1 MWVISQNRDVNRCYY
16 VARDALLSIKPPR
29 MFKCLTRTENLGEI
43 IRNGKSNND
52 EGNEVIREEEEADEH
67 EPEWSSR
74 HVGSLCFWGGC

>member
-1 MWVISQNRDVNRCYY
+1 MWVISQNRDVNCCYY

-74 HVGSLCFWGGC
+74 HVGSTMAAV